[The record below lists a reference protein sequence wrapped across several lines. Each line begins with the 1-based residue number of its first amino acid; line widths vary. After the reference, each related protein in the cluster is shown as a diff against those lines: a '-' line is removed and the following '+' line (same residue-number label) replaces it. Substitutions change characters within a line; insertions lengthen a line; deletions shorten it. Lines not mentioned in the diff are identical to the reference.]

1 MARGS
6 SIFGAGNPG
15 IQAGE
20 ESAAPC
26 LHRGRIASIFEIMKL
41 VAAIKLLPSRE
52 QAAVLRATLKRC
64 NEACTAIAANGFA
77 NGVFRQFDIHKL
89 AYSNT
94 RIDFNLTAQ
103 AAVRCIA
110 KVADA
115 FKINRNIAPVFRSD
129 AAQPYDDR
137 ILSFKGDDTVS
148 IWTIEGRIKLK
159 FVAGQH
165 QRDLLAFR
173 KGEVDLCFVRG
184 KWLLACTCDI
194 PETEGFK
201 AADWLGV
208 DLGIVSLAATSDG
221 KVYTGDEIERTRRK
235 SAKRRAGLQ
244 KCGTKAAKRRLKKLS
259 GKQARFQ
266 KHTNHVISKAIVID
280 AERTL
285 RGIALEELTH
295 IRTRVTA
302 RRKDRN
308 RLHNWSF
315 GQLRAFVAYKA
326 ARAGVPVVY
335 VDPRYTSQGCSCCG
349 AIDKRNRPNQAT
361 FSCVSCGRSD
371 PADLNAARNIR
382 ARATVA
388 TPESSQAAQ
397 AA

>member
-1 MARGS
+1 
-6 SIFGAGNPG
+6 
-15 IQAGE
+15 
-20 ESAAPC
+20 
-26 LHRGRIASIFEIMKL
+26 MKL
-41 VAAIKLLPSRE
+41 VAAIKLKPTRE
-52 QAAVLRATLKRC
+52 QAATLRATLIRC
-64 NEACTAIAANGFA
+64 NEACTSIAAKGFA
-77 NGVFRQFDIHKL
+77 AGVFRQFDLQKL
-89 AYSNT
+89 VYVKT
-94 RIDFNLTAQ
+94 RSEFELTAQ
-103 AAVRCIA
+103 AAVRSIS

-115 FKINRNIAPVFRSD
+115 FKVNRKSAPVFRPL
-129 AAQPYDDR
+129 AAQPYDGR
-137 ILSFKGDDTVS
+137 ILSFKGADAVS
-148 IWTIEGRIKLK
+148 IWTIEGRMKVN
-159 FVAGQH
+159 FVAGQK

-184 KWLLACTCDI
+184 KWFLACTCDI

-201 AADWLGV
+201 PSDWLGV
-208 DLGIVSLAATSDG
+208 DLGIVSLAADSDG
-221 KVYTGDEIERTRRK
+221 VVYTGEEIEHTRRK

-244 KCGTKAAKRRLKKLS
+244 SCGTKAAKRRLKKLS

-349 AIDKRNRPNQAT
+349 TIDKRNRPNQAT
-361 FSCVSCGRSD
+361 FSCVSCGHSE

-382 ARATVA
+382 ARATVT